1 MIDNSVVRY
10 ELGAPEVGIE
20 LAPHLHSR
28 GFFLIIKIS
37 PMSRQQACLLFLPAV
52 LLAALMAVPQD
63 LSAAEAAE
71 VPHRGGTLRVK
82 ALSDDFWPSLDPA
95 KDSQIFV
102 MEQIY
107 DGLVRLDQD
116 LNVLSSL
123 AESWVI
129 SKDGRKSVFYLRKGV
144 RFHHG
149 KELDADDVKFSL
161 ERLVNK
167 KTAGAFCQY
176 FTSKVVGAQEY
187 YEGKAQDVEGFIA
200 RDKYTFEIQW
210 LYPYVSALY
219 LLSMNFCK
227 IVPRDLVLSQGK
239 DFFFRPSG
247 TGPFKFAYWLRS
259 PKLDIVGV
267 RLERN
272 KDYFGKKPYLEA
284 LEFSPY
290 YTLDHFLE
298 KQIDIIPY
306 ISERLAETDCQVL
319 GNDTFSTFFLGM
331 SCHIPPL
338 DRPSVRKAL
347 SLGIDK
353 KEIAKAA
360 FRFDTVPLV
369 TNNYIPAKLRGFF
382 PANDEGRFDPEKA
395 KAILGQEGYSE
406 ANELPALNIFF
417 PQPRQE
423 EDPKVYRVLRDE
435 LAVLGLKTRMKY
447 YQPGKDLSSSS
458 EPYLVIVGW
467 MMDYPDPEN
476 IVLPVFSSSSAVNLS
491 LLRYSSPRLDELI
504 KQAEIEPSWRARI
517 ALFHKIEDILNADI
531 PAVPLFSRQQ
541 RLALQPYVMGA
552 KIPPLGFLYLDAK
565 EIWLAE

>member
-1 MIDNSVVRY
+1 MP
-10 ELGAPEVGIE
+10 L
-20 LAPHLHSR
+20 
-28 GFFLIIKIS
+28 
-37 PMSRQQACLLFLPAV
+37 
-52 LLAALMAVPQD
+52 
-63 LSAAEAAE
+63 
-71 VPHRGGTLRVK
+71 RGGTLRVK
-82 ALSDDFWPSLDPA
+82 AFTDHFWPRLDPA
-95 KDSQIFV
+95 RDPQTFI

-129 SKDGRKSVFYLRKGV
+129 SEDGKKCVFYLRKGV

-167 KTAGAFCQY
+167 KTVGGFYQY

-187 YEGKAQDVEGFIA
+187 YEGKAQDIQGFRV

-210 LYPYVSALY
+210 LSPYVSALY

-227 IVPRDLVLSQGK
+227 IVPRDLVVDQGN

-247 TGPFKFAYWLRS
+247 TGPFKFAYWLRG

-306 ISERLAETDCQVL
+306 ISERLSEMDCQVL
-319 GNDTFSTFFLGM
+319 ENDTFSTSFLGM

-338 DRPSVRKAL
+338 DRPSVRKAI

-353 KEIAKAA
+353 KEVVKAA
-360 FRFDTVPLV
+360 FRFDTVPQV
-369 TNNYIPAKLRGFF
+369 TNNFIPAKLRGFF
-382 PANDEGRFDPEKA
+382 PADNEGKFDAEEA
-395 KAILGQEGYSE
+395 RAVLRQEGYFE
-406 ANELPALNIFF
+406 GNAFPDLNIFF
-417 PQPRQE
+417 PQPRQD
-423 EDPKVYRVLRDE
+423 EDVKVYRVLRDE
-435 LAVLGLKTRMKY
+435 LATLGIKVRMKY
-447 YQPGKDLSSSS
+447 YRSWRDLRSST
-458 EPYLVIVGW
+458 EPYLVMIGW
-467 MMDYPDPEN
+467 IMDYPDPEN
-476 IVLPVFSSSSAVNLS
+476 IVLPMFSSSSMVNLN
-491 LLRYSSPRLDELI
+491 LLRYSSPRVDELI
-504 KQAEIEPSWRARI
+504 RKTEVERSWTARI
-517 ALFHKIEDILNADI
+517 ALFHRIEDILYADI
-531 PAVPLFSRQQ
+531 PAIPLFSRQQ
-541 RLALQPYVMGA
+541 RLALQPYVRGA

>member
-1 MIDNSVVRY
+1 M
-10 ELGAPEVGIE
+10 
-20 LAPHLHSR
+20 
-28 GFFLIIKIS
+28 
-37 PMSRQQACLLFLPAV
+37 
-52 LLAALMAVPQD
+52 
-63 LSAAEAAE
+63 
-71 VPHRGGTLRVK
+71 RVK
-82 ALSDDFWPSLDPA
+82 AFTDDFWPSLDPA
-95 KDSQIFV
+95 KDPQTFI

-129 SKDGRKSVFYLRKGV
+129 SEDGKKSVFYLRKGV

-149 KELDADDVKFSL
+149 KELDAEDVKFSL
-161 ERLVNK
+161 ERLVNR
-167 KTAGAFCQY
+167 KTAGAYYQY

-187 YEGKAQDVEGFIA
+187 YEGKAKDVQGFKV

-210 LYPYVSALY
+210 QYPYVSALY

-259 PKLDIVGV
+259 PRMDIVGV

-284 LEFSPY
+284 LEFSPH

-306 ISERLAETDCQVL
+306 ISERLSGTDCQVL
-319 GNDTFSTFFLGM
+319 ENDSFSTFFLGL

-338 DRPSVRKAL
+338 DRLAVRKAI

-353 KEIAKAA
+353 KEVAKAA
-360 FRFDTVPLV
+360 FRFDTVPRV

-382 PANDEGRFDPEKA
+382 PADDEGRFDPEEA
-395 KAILGQEGYSE
+395 KAILRQEGYSE
-406 ANELPALNIFF
+406 GNEFPTLNIFF
-417 PQPRQE
+417 PQPRQD

-435 LAVLGLKTRMKY
+435 LASLGLKARMKY
-447 YQPGKDLSSSS
+447 YRSWMDFKSST
-458 EPYLVIVGW
+458 EPYLVMIGW
-467 MMDYPDPEN
+467 IMDYPDPEN
-476 IVLPVFSSSSAVNLS
+476 IVLPMFSSTSVVNMN
-491 LLRYSSPRLDELI
+491 LLRYSSPRLDELV
-504 KQAEIEPSWRARI
+504 KKAEVERSWTARI
-517 ALFHKIEDILNADI
+517 ALFHKIEDILYADI
-531 PAVPLFSRQQ
+531 PAIPLFSKQQ
-541 RLALQPYVMGA
+541 RLALQPYVRGA